1 MNEVEKV
8 IKERTSTKKYDK
20 TKTLSEAE
28 IKELISYAVEAPSSF
43 DIQHWRFVAI
53 TKPEDKTRLK
63 AVSYNQQQ
71 VEDAAVTFIVL
82 GDLRGYEKT
91 GLIWDRAV
99 ENGLA
104 PKEVRD
110 YIVNAAQSYAENEQ
124 MSRDEAIRSGSLA
137 AMTLMLAAKSRGLSS
152 GPMVGFEP
160 DALKRE
166 FGISD
171 RYLPVMLVTVG
182 YAAPGN
188 HARMYRLPVD
198 DVLAFDRGREF

>member
-188 HARMYRLPVD
+188 HQRMYRLPVD
-198 DVLAFDRGREF
+198 DVLAFDKGREF